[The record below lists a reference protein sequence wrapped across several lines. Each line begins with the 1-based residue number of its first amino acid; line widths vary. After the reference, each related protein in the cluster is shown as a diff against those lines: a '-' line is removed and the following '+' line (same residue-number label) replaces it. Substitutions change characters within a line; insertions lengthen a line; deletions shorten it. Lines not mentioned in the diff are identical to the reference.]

1 MEVHCPT
8 QMVMLVSERMLAFK
22 HVCAHALDLAI
33 ALPLGGALAPRYVLL
48 VMVVLDF
55 AVVLMHFPVT
65 ITDMILHAIMQ
76 RRGQYQEE
84 E

>member
-1 MEVHCPT
+1 MEVHCLT
-8 QMVMLVSERMLAFK
+8 HMVMLVSERMLAFK

-48 VMVVLDF
+48 VMVAFDF
-55 AVVLMHFPVT
+55 ALVLMHLPAI
-65 ITDMILHAIMQ
+65 ITDTILHAVIQ
-76 RRGQYQEE
+76 YRGQYQEE